1 MIDTDRK
8 EGTDM
13 GLLELDKTYN
23 EVWKEYCDSPSGSL
37 KERKASEKLN
47 ELDKEIAKKA
57 MDIEYDWGNEPDG
70 FE

>member
-1 MIDTDRK
+1 MSEII
-8 EGTDM
+8 
-13 GLLELDKTYN
+13 ELDKSYS
-23 EVWKEYCDSPSGSL
+23 EILKEYHNSPSGSL
-37 KERKASEKLN
+37 KEFQLGKKLD